1 MLSTHISADAIAHS
15 VPRPALAPTPTM
27 APKKPGPNV
36 KKFGM
41 PLYASAW
48 LDERTLV
55 VAGGGGKKSSGI
67 PNRMCVA
74 TFDGVTLSEPLFS
87 CHTDE
92 TAPQGLIP
100 TPDKTRLLCVF
111 SGDVALYDVAPNP
124 DPPDTLGDTEESDP
138 PPTSGPA
145 VVPCTIVPSDP
156 IADGVAHRI
165 TLADCD
171 IKCAAFS
178 SDGERLAVGLEDGR
192 VQLCARGDR
201 HREGPPHRS
210 RRHARSAHR
219 RRHRHRVLP
228 RRYPNPHHLRR
239 VRVQAR
245 SGRGGVVRRREDSRS
260 RALGPFG
267 ARGGEGAPLIAS
279 PRSVPRARTRR
290 TRA

>member
-1 MLSTHISADAIAHS
+1 
-15 VPRPALAPTPTM
+15 M

-192 VQLCARGDR
+192 VQLCAWRRATEKDLHIEVVATLGQHTDAVTGIAFSPDDTLILTTSA
-201 HREGPPHRS
+201 ESASKPGQGAAVWSVAEKIAFARS
-210 RRHARSAHR
+210 RTLRCPR
-219 RRHRHRVLP
+219 RR
-228 RRYPNPHHLRR
+228 
-239 VRVQAR
+239 
-245 SGRGGVVRRREDSRS
+245 
-260 RALGPFG
+260 
-267 ARGGEGAPLIAS
+267 GAPLIAS